1 MHSTTAETV
10 TAAIRAELGRQNR
23 SQSQLARDMDKPQ
36 QWVNSRL
43 NDRRK
48 LSIDDMAAFAAALN
62 VSISDLIPSDSRASA

>member
-1 MHSTTAETV
+1 MRQPTSAEV

-23 SQSQLARDMDKPQ
+23 NQSDLARQMDKPQ

-48 LSIDDMAAFAAALN
+48 LSVDDMAAFASALG